1 MPVPATH
8 NVRVGGSDDRLP
20 ERLSRA
26 GLTEREAE
34 VLWAVSERLRNREIA
49 SRFHL
54 SIRTVETHV
63 AALLRKLEVP
73 DRTALAAIGTS
84 LQRAAGSTTAF
95 PVPLTTLVGRELE
108 TATVIDAIASHR
120 LVTLIGPG
128 GVGKTRLAV
137 HVAAQR
143 AQQFPDSARLA
154 DLAPVGPEL
163 VTDTLARTLGVVPQP
178 GWALHDVLRD
188 AAGGLDCL
196 LVIDNCEHV
205 ISDVA
210 GIVADLLVA
219 GARLRVLAT
228 SREPLGVVGE
238 MTYQVPPLTLP
249 DPDHDDAATGPRS
262 DAVQMFVERAA
273 AGSTGFDLTD
283 DNAGAVAAL
292 CRRLDGLPLAIELA
306 AARARSFGPAELLRH
321 LDQRFDLLAAGARN
335 AAPRHRT
342 LRAAI
347 DWSYQLLDDDER
359 ALFDAF
365 GVFPAE
371 FDFDAAQ
378 AVWSSDR
385 RTTVL
390 TLLPKLVDK
399 SLVTTS
405 GRGDRYRLLESL
417 RAFAAEQLERSEA
430 TAAVTRQRHA
440 QHYLGLAERAAMR
453 LRGPDQRSTLDQLIA
468 EQPNLRAGLGYSLAA
483 RDIDACWRWIAA
495 LQRFW
500 DTTGQRPE
508 AWTWIERV
516 LALGEPT
523 ASAATVAG
531 LAAASTTRQASD
543 ARASYELA
551 RQAERLAVDLDDLAR
566 ARAGRAVAMGSI
578 WVRPDLT
585 LPALQDALA
594 RLGDDQPWERA
605 LTMQNLAQA
614 TADPA
619 ESQEWGR
626 ASVALFRTVGDLM
639 YAANTLFIM
648 AQRAIYAGVADSEV
662 DTWLAESRSL
672 AEASGSNEDIVHA
685 QVGFGQLSW
694 LRGDHAEAPTIMR
707 DCLPTLRRLGDQRCT
722 GRALYVLGARAY
734 EEGQAA
740 RAQELLS
747 GSIQATLL
755 AGQSYVLVNALEALA
770 AAVLALGRP
779 EHAAVVLGTARAQR
793 QSPDTH
799 LRPPAPPDDGL
810 VNSLVDELGDEA
822 FAAAIAVGQQLSP
835 LDALRRTSPGAP
847 VKFNEPA

>member
-1 MPVPATH
+1 MG
-8 NVRVGGSDDRLP
+8 RSDDRLP

-26 GLTEREAE
+26 GLTEREVE
-34 VLWAVSERLRNREIA
+34 ILWTVSERLRNREIA
-49 SRFHL
+49 ARFHL

-63 AALLRKLEVP
+63 ATLLRKLNVP
-73 DRTALAAIGTS
+73 DRTALAAIANG
-84 LQRAAGSTTAF
+84 LRRATGPTIAL
-95 PVPLTTLVGRELE
+95 PVPLTTLVGREFE
-108 TATVIDAIASHR
+108 TAAVIDAIASHR
-120 LVTLIGPG
+120 LVTLLGPG

-137 HVAAQR
+137 HIAAQQ
-143 AQQFPDSARLA
+143 AHQFADGARLA

-178 GWALHDVLRD
+178 GWSLFDVLRD

-210 GIVADLLVA
+210 GIVSDLLVA

-228 SREPLGVVGE
+228 SREPLGVTGE
-238 MTYQVPPLTLP
+238 MTYQVPPLRLP
-249 DPDHDDAATGPRS
+249 DPDHDGVATGTRS
-262 DAVQMFVERAA
+262 DAVQLFVERAA
-273 AGSTGFDLTD
+273 AGSSGFELTN
-283 DNAGAVAAL
+283 DNAVAVAAL

-306 AARARSFGPAELLRH
+306 AARARSFGPAELVRH

-365 GVFPAE
+365 AVFPAE

-385 RTTVL
+385 HTTVL

-399 SLVTTS
+399 SLVTTTS

-417 RAFAAEQLERSEA
+417 RAFAAEQLERSET
-430 TAAVTRQRHA
+430 TAATTRQRHA

-453 LRGPDQRSTLDQLIA
+453 LRTADQRSTLDQLTA

-483 RDIDACWRWIAA
+483 RDVDACWRWIAA

-523 ASAATVAG
+523 ASATTVAG

-551 RQAERLAVDLDDLAR
+551 RRAERLAVDLDDLAR

-594 RLGDDQPWERA
+594 RLGEDQPWERA

-626 ASVALFRTVGDLM
+626 ASVALFRAVGDQT

-662 DTWLAESRSL
+662 DTWLAESQAL

-685 QVGFGQLSW
+685 QVGLGQLAW
-694 LRGDHAEAPTIMR
+694 LRGDHAEAATIMR

-722 GRALYVLGARAY
+722 GRALYVLGARAH
-734 EEGQAA
+734 EESQPAQ
-740 RAQELLS
+740 AQELLTA
-747 GSIQATLL
+747 SIQATLL

-770 AAVLALGRP
+770 DAVLALGRP
-779 EHAAVVLGTARAQR
+779 EHAAVLLGTARAQR
-793 QSPDTH
+793 ESPDTH
-799 LRPPAPPDDGL
+799 LRPPTPPDKTL
-810 VNSLVDELGDEA
+810 VTSLVDELGDEG
-822 FAAAIAVGQQLSP
+822 FAAAVAVGQQLPP
-835 LDALRRTSPGAP
+835 LDALRRTSPGPP
-847 VKFNEPA
+847 VDVNEPA